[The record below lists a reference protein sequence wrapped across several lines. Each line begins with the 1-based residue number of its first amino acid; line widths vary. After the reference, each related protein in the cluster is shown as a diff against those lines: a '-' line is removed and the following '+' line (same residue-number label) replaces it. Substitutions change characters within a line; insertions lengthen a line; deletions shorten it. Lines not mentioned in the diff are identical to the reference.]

1 MPFTVDTD
9 QIRAA
14 STDITR
20 IAGEIES
27 SVAAMMGKIQ
37 GLEAGAWRGG
47 AAADFQALM
56 TRWRGLQ
63 TQVRESLA
71 AVGQLTAKAGTSY
84 ETTEN
89 SVRSLFAS

>member
-9 QIRAA
+9 QIRST

-20 IAGEIES
+20 LAGDIES

-37 GLEAGAWRGG
+37 SLEAGAWKGG

-56 TRWRGLQ
+56 TRWRSLQ

-71 AVGQLTAKAGTSY
+71 AVGQLTARASSSY
-84 ETTEN
+84 ESTEN
-89 SVRSLFAS
+89 AVRSLFAG